1 MPDYNWPSSPLV
13 KVTTIKPKATPY
25 YRSEWTPDDEGIYP
39 VEVDVINFDVELVAD
54 SESSSDTFRIGVETV
69 DDSHN
74 TIQVVHPP
82 QEYYV
87 QKGHTKSF
95 TLAVPPIVPLTQF
108 RVTIEHLIDSSLS
121 GTQNWTVP
129 ESRVFKALYVPVE
142 EVSKKLCFIATAAYG
157 TELAPPVQ
165 FLRKFRDDVLLQSR
179 FSRFLGNLLKVY
191 YKFSPTIARAMIL
204 NKPFKYVM
212 RYMVVWPVVAI
223 VGISAFTINCLRRQR

>member
-13 KVTTIKPKATPY
+13 KVTTIKPKAAPY

-39 VEVDVINFDVELVAD
+39 EEVDAINFDVELVAD
-54 SESSSDTFRIGVETV
+54 SESDTDTFRIGVETV

-82 QEYYV
+82 TEYYV
-87 QKGHTKSF
+87 QRNQPKSF
-95 TLAVPPIVPLTQF
+95 TLAVPPIIPLTQF
-108 RVTIEHLIDSSLS
+108 KVTIENLIDASVS
-121 GTQNWTVP
+121 GSMYWTEP
-129 ESRVFKALYVPVE
+129 ESRVFKALYVPAE

-165 FLRKFRDDVLLQSR
+165 FLRKFRDDVLLKSR
-179 FSRFLGNLLKVY
+179 FNRFIGKLLNVY

-204 NKPFKYVM
+204 NKSFKFVM
-212 RYMVVWPVVAI
+212 RYTVVWPVIAI
-223 VGISAFTINCLRRQR
+223 LGISAFTINCLRRQR